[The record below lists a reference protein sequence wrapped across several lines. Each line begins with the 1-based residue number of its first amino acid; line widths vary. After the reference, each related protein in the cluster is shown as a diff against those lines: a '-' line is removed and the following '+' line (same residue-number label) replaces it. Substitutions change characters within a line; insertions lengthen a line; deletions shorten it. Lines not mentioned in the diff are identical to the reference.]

1 MGFKTYTYG
10 SNIVNVNSG
19 ASLLVEVNK
28 GLIGVSKISNNLEK
42 IQSEKLTR
50 QKNMEVVNSSEK
62 NASLLLSNTTNNILN
77 TTSSQHVSKNN

>member
-42 IQSEKLTR
+42 IQSEKLSR

>member
-42 IQSEKLTR
+42 I
-50 QKNMEVVNSSEK
+50 
-62 NASLLLSNTTNNILN
+62 
-77 TTSSQHVSKNN
+77 

>member
-62 NASLLLSNTTNNILN
+62 NASLLLSNTTNNIIN